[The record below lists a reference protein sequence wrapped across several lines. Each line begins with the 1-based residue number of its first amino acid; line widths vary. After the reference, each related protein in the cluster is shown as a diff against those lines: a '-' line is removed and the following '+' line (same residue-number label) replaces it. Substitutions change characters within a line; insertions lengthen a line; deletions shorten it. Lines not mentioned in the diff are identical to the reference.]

1 MMQYCKACQAQI
13 KGNWSVCPLCQ
24 TSLERGTEELEE
36 SSFLPVSLRFN
47 RKKVMKGF
55 TLASFIVI
63 VLYFVAHF
71 IWRFRFFGLEYVLFG
86 LMISWLMTVLLIR
99 KRRNVVKG
107 IVYVLIIF
115 SLLSLYFDYVNGWL
129 GWSVTFAIPILCIAA
144 ILAMFISIQLVDLK
158 ADDYILYLQLAAIV
172 GIIPLLFLLMNWV
185 GHPLPSA
192 LSVLFSVII
201 TLIVL
206 LKHGK
211 KVKREL
217 QKRMH
222 V

>member
-1 MMQYCKACQAQI
+1 MQYCKECQAHI

-24 TSLERGTEELEE
+24 TALENQNEEREG

-55 TLASFIVI
+55 TTASFVI
-63 VLYFVAHF
+63 IILYFIAHF
-71 IWRFRFFGLEYVLFG
+71 IWRFQFFGLEYVLFG
-86 LMISWLMTVLLIR
+86 LMISWLMTAVLIR

-115 SLLSLYFDYVNGWL
+115 SLLSLYFDYVNDWL
-129 GWSVTFAIPILCIAA
+129 GWSVTFAIPILCVAA
-144 ILAMFISIQLVDLK
+144 ILAMFISIQFVDLK
-158 ADDYILYLQLAAIV
+158 AEDYILYLQLAAIV
-172 GIIPLLFLLMNWV
+172 GLVPLLFLFMNWV
-185 GHPLPSA
+185 RHPLPSQ
-192 LSVLFSVII
+192 LC
-201 TLIVL
+201 VL
-206 LKHGK
+206 LSLIMTLYFLLRHREKIK
-211 KVKREL
+211 QEL